1 MRRTIEGNIIHAV
14 SRTLHEEVQFTPER
28 VTSVDWTSYPILEMV
43 DAPEEIDIVLVN
55 QPDLPPYGAGEPS
68 TRTVPP
74 AIANAVFD
82 ATGLR
87 IRRAPFTRE
96 RVLAARHDSADRQPG

>member
-1 MRRTIEGNIIHAV
+1 MR
-14 SRTLHEEVQFTPER
+14 FTPER
-28 VTSVDWTSYPILEMV
+28 VTSADWISYPIPEML

-55 QPDLPPYGAGEPS
+55 RPELPPYGAGEPS

-74 AIANAVFD
+74 AIANAVFN

-96 RVLAARHDSADRQPG
+96 RILAALRGSAAPQPG